1 MTMRILTGALLAA
14 VLPVAAQAASTPSID
29 PQSAAILQAVRGA
42 MLQRPLSSIASLHL
56 VGSQTTVGIHASYE
70 EWDDLGGLRFA
81 TAQTGG
87 PLTGQNGWD
96 GRVVWIGDGTG
107 LVHVDGGASAR
118 LQAIDQAYLDT
129 LAFLAP
135 NADGAPVSYGGAK
148 TEATHTYDIL
158 QVTPPG
164 GTEFDLWIDRG
175 THLITKEVGTIGLTT
190 VTVTLSDYRSSH
202 GVTFPFNQAAATSQG
217 NSQTIALTSIDV
229 NQDVGPHLTVPV
241 SHVHDTSIAGGTS
254 TTVPIQVINNHV
266 YLPLLVDGKGPYT
279 FILDTGGALIVTPEV
294 ATAVK
299 SSSAG
304 SLQLGGVGNTTEAAG
319 FTHLDSLQIGNATI
333 RNQYSLV
340 LPIGKAFGMS
350 EGVHIDGMI
359 GYEVV
364 ARFLTTI
371 DYANSNLTLATLT
384 DAPATAPNA
393 SAIPFYFD
401 GTIPNVAIAVDGVQ
415 TDAEIDTGS
424 RGSLSLTS
432 PFVTA
437 HPAIGADATTAD
449 GVAGF
454 GIGGPAFAKLG
465 RVSALQIGPFTLAHP
480 TVSFGTQTKGAFA
493 NPLLSANL
501 GGEVWKRFTVTFDY
515 PHSAVLLAP
524 NATYGRPFTYDR
536 SGLFLIDN
544 NDAYTV
550 LDARAGTPAAQAG
563 LAKGDVILSVDGAP
577 ATNQT
582 LAQLRARFMGTAGTV
597 VRLHVKNASGERDVT
612 LTLRDYV

>member
-1 MTMRILTGALLAA
+1 MRILTGALLAA

-29 PQSAAILQAVRGA
+29 SQSATILEAVRGA

-56 VGSQTTVGIHASYE
+56 VGSQTAVGIHATYE

-96 GRVVWIGDGTG
+96 GHVVWTGDGTG

-135 NADGAPVSYGGAK
+135 NADGAPVSYGGQK
-148 TEATHTYDIL
+148 TEANHTYDIL

-164 GTEFDLWIDRG
+164 GTEFDLWIDAG
-175 THLITKEVGTIGLTT
+175 THLIAKEIGTIGNTT
-190 VTVTLSDYRSSH
+190 VSVTLSDYRSSH
-202 GVTFPFNQAAATSQG
+202 GITFPFSQMATTSQG

-229 NQDVGPHLTVPV
+229 NQDVGPHLAMPV
-241 SHVHDTSIAGGTS
+241 SHVHDTSIAGGRS
-254 TTVPIQVINNHV
+254 TTVPIQVINNHI
-266 YLPLLVDGKGPYT
+266 YLSLMVDGKGPFT
-279 FILDTGGALIVTPEV
+279 FILDTGGALIVSSEI
-294 ATAVK
+294 AAAVN
-299 SSSAG
+299 SGSTGSAQI
-304 SLQLGGVGNTTEAAG
+304 SGVGNTTEAAG
-319 FTHLDSLQIGNATI
+319 FTHLDSLQIGSATV
-333 RNQYSLV
+333 RGQYALV

-371 DYANSNLTLATLT
+371 DYANSTLTLATLT
-384 DAPATAPNA
+384 DAPATAPSA
-393 SAIPFYFD
+393 TAIPFYFD
-401 GTIPNVAIAVDGVQ
+401 GTVPNIAIAVDGIR
-415 TDAEIDTGS
+415 TDAEFDTGS

-432 PFVTA
+432 PFVAA
-437 HPAIGADATTAD
+437 HPAIGADATTAN
-449 GVAGF
+449 GVIGF
-454 GIGGPAFAKLG
+454 GIGGPALGKLG
-465 RVSALQIGPFTLAHP
+465 RVSVLQIGPFTFAHP
-480 TVSFGTQTKGAFA
+480 TVAFGTQTQGVFA
-493 NPLLSANL
+493 NPLVSANL
-501 GGEVWKRFTVTFDY
+501 GGDVWKRFTVTFDY
-515 PHSAVLLAP
+515 PHLVVLLAP
-524 NATYGRPFTYDR
+524 NAAYDRPFTYDR
-536 SGLFLIDN
+536 SGLFLVDN

-563 LAKGDVILSVDGAP
+563 LTKGDVILSVDGAP

-582 LAQLRARFMGTAGTV
+582 LAQLRARFMGSAGTV
-597 VRLHVKNASGERDVT
+597 VRLHVKNSTGERDVS